1 MFSLAL
7 VSFIAGILTILAPCV
22 LPVLPLILA
31 GSIGEDNKWY
41 PYIVTLSLAV
51 SIVLFTI
58 LLKASTVLLWIPP
71 TVWTYVSGGIVLFLG
86 LTYLFPHTWARITSS
101 AGSSKF
107 QENLQRTGNVES
119 GLLRAI
125 LTGAALGPVFSSCS
139 PTYSLLL
146 ATVFPVS
153 FIQGIG
159 YTAVYAVGLSL
170 MLLLIARGGQKLI
183 KKIRPLADESGI
195 FRRSLGA
202 ILVVVAIVIMTGFD
216 KTLETKLIA
225 SFNINNIEQG
235 ILEKILPPT
244 IDQNN
249 APAWDKN
256 TNTSISETSMT
267 KTDIPKL
274 ALDGKTK
281 APWVELPTWINS
293 KPLTLES
300 LKGKVVIVD
309 FWTYS
314 CINCQRTL
322 PYMVALDKKYRD
334 KGLVIIGAH
343 APEFAFEHVE
353 ENVAKAVKDAGIEY
367 PVVLDNDF
375 ALWRAYNNRYWPAKY
390 FIDKKGNL
398 RHFHFGE
405 GGYEETEKVVQYLLA
420 EDGGESMNGTLSVT
434 PENSTVAGQ
443 SPETYLGT
451 ERRDRMVTSSEQIG
465 SDEWSLSGSWQE
477 SPEFITAKKDSK
489 LSFKYNA
496 QDVYLVLAGTWTVKV
511 MVDGQA
517 VNTLGIS
524 WKDSASG
531 GVNVTKDT
539 LYHLV
544 HEKSFAKDRLLE
556 LEFSPGVQAFAF
568 TFWG

>member
-58 LLKASTVLLWIPP
+58 LLKASTVLLGIPP

-119 GLLRAI
+119 GFLRAI

-153 FIQGIG
+153 FIQGVG

-183 KKIRPLADESGI
+183 KRIRPLADESGI
-195 FRRSLGA
+195 FRRALGA
-202 ILVVVAIVIMTGFD
+202 ILVLVAIVIMTGID
-216 KTLETKLIA
+216 KTLETRIIA
-225 SFNINNIEQG
+225 GFNINNIEQG

-244 IDQNN
+244 
-249 APAWDKN
+249 
-256 TNTSISETSMT
+256 SEQSAQSPIPTASMA

-274 ALDGKTK
+274 SLDGKTK
-281 APWVELPTWINS
+281 APWVELGAWINS
-293 KPLTLES
+293 KPLTIES

-405 GGYEETEKVVQYLLA
+405 GGYEETEKVVQYLLS
-420 EDGGESMNGTLSVT
+420 EDGGESMSGTLSVT
-434 PENSTVAGQ
+434 PENTSVAGQ

-451 ERRDRMVTSSEQIG
+451 ERRDNMVAPSARLA

-477 SPEFITAKKDSK
+477 SPEFITAKQDSK
-489 LSFKYNA
+489 LSFQYSA
-496 QDVYLVLAGTWTVKV
+496 RDVYLVLA
-511 MVDGQA
+511 
-517 VNTLGIS
+517 
-524 WKDSASG
+524 
-531 GVNVTKDT
+531 
-539 LYHLV
+539 
-544 HEKSFAKDRLLE
+544 
-556 LEFSPGVQAFAF
+556 
-568 TFWG
+568 

>member
-1 MFSLAL
+1 MLSLTL

-31 GSIGEDNKWY
+31 GSIGENNKWY
-41 PYIVTLSLAV
+41 PYIVTFSLAA

-58 LLKASTVLLWIPP
+58 LLKASTVLLHIPP
-71 TVWTYVSGGIVLFLG
+71 TVWTYVSGSIVLFLG

-101 AGSSKF
+101 AGSSKL

-159 YTAVYAVGLSL
+159 YTTIYALGLSL

-195 FRRSLGA
+195 FRRSLGV
-202 ILVVVAIVIMTGFD
+202 ILVVVAIIIMTGAD
-216 KTLETKLIA
+216 KILETKLIA
-225 SFNINNIEQG
+225 SFNVNTIEQR
-235 ILEKILPPT
+235 ILEKILPPSPEQGIKT
-244 IDQNN
+244 VVSSDT
-249 APAWDKN
+249 
-256 TNTSISETSMT
+256 TN
-267 KTDIPKL
+267 KTDTPKL
-274 ALDGKTK
+274 ALDGNTK
-281 APWVELPTWINS
+281 APWVELGTWINS

-322 PYMVALDKKYRD
+322 PYIVALDKKYRD

-343 APEFAFEHVE
+343 APEFAFEHAE
-353 ENVAKAVKDAGIEY
+353 ENVKKAVREANIEY

-420 EDGGESMNGTLSVT
+420 EDGGESVTGTLSVT
-434 PENSTVAGQ
+434 PKDSTTEGQ

-451 ERRDRMVTSSEQIG
+451 ERRAHMIAPSTTLKSN
-465 SDEWSLSGSWQE
+465 EWSLSGSWQE
-477 SPEFITAKKDSK
+477 SQESITAKKDSK
-489 LSFKYNA
+489 LSFRYSA
-496 QDVYLVLAGTWTVKV
+496 RDIYLVLAGT
-511 MVDGQA
+511 
-517 VNTLGIS
+517 
-524 WKDSASG
+524 
-531 GVNVTKDT
+531 
-539 LYHLV
+539 
-544 HEKSFAKDRLLE
+544 
-556 LEFSPGVQAFAF
+556 
-568 TFWG
+568 